1 MQNASECKEE
11 IIERLALAY
20 LHKRKTKTFL
30 FIGPF
35 LVGNLAYKRRQEM
48 SKQEILL
55 ETGTNEFEMLEF
67 YIDETAVGGSDMVR
81 QFFGM
86 NVAKVVEVI
95 ESPNLE
101 NKDYAVNP
109 CFLGTI
115 PLRNMVLPVIDLSVW
130 LGIDRKRHDHENI
143 IVTQFSNSIQGF
155 LVSGVVEIHR
165 LNWQDLIP
173 PGRFIRYMNT
183 KSIIGMVDIGTYF
196 IQLLDLEHIVSDLN
210 PVSTEELW
218 KTTVVASKEYKALVA
233 DDSPTIRKMLEKNL
247 THANFKVNIMSD
259 GEETFRFLM
268 NLKDQAKNENKDVR
282 DLLDI
287 VICDI
292 EMPLL
297 DGFTLT
303 KRIKEDPDLQALPVI
318 LYSSIITEELKHKGE
333 AVKADFQIAK
343 PDLNKMAEMA
353 INLIEKKN

>member
-1 MQNASECKEE
+1 
-11 IIERLALAY
+11 
-20 LHKRKTKTFL
+20 
-30 FIGPF
+30 
-35 LVGNLAYKRRQEM
+35 M

-67 YIDETAVGGSDMVR
+67 YMDERTNDHRDVERG
-81 QFFGM
+81 FFGM

-95 ESPNLE
+95 ESPYME
-101 NKDYAVNP
+101 KKDYSVNP

-115 PLRNMVLPVIDLSVW
+115 PLRNLVLPVIDLGVW
-130 LGIDRKRHDHENI
+130 LGIERSKQDYENI

-165 LNWQDLIP
+165 LTWKDLIP
-173 PGRFIRYMNT
+173 PGKFIQYMNT
-183 KSIIGMVDIGTYF
+183 KSIIGMVNTQDHF

-210 PVSTEELW
+210 PESTEELW
-218 KTTVVASKEYKALVA
+218 KTTVVASENYKALVA

-247 THANFKVNIMSD
+247 TYSNFQVDIMND
-259 GEETFRFLM
+259 GEETHRFL
-268 NLKDQAKNENKDVR
+268 LALSERARNENKR
-282 DLLDI
+282 ITDLLDV

-303 KRIKEDPDLQALPVI
+303 KRIKDDPELQALPVI
-318 LYSSIITEELKHKGE
+318 LYSSIITDELRHKGE
-333 AVKADFQIAK
+333 SVKADFQISK
-343 PDLNKMAEMA
+343 PDMNKMAQVA
-353 INLIEKKN
+353 IDLIEKDRPEKD